1 MKIDSK
7 GMDFV
12 IVGENIHTTRVVL
25 RKGKLVVDDPSGTE
39 SVRFYDTGKK
49 RRYLP
54 IPEKTKTTQDY
65 EEGRIKHVKI
75 AVEAAMA
82 GEEVGLLYLGRMVQR
97 QVEAKADFLDLNVD
111 EIALKLDHQKEAMQ
125 WLSNAVME
133 MTDTALS
140 IDSSN
145 AEIIEVGLEA
155 CAKSGRKNMLNSA
168 SLERRDALDL
178 AKRYECAV
186 VVTAAGASGMP
197 QNAEERI
204 DHATQMVD
212 AALEKG
218 IPAADIFVDPLVF
231 PISVNMEF
239 GHHCLDAIRSLRQRY
254 GSEIHITG
262 GFSNVSFGIPCR
274 RLVNDVF
281 LNLVE
286 EAGADSGIIDPVASD
301 LNEVFTMEKEDS
313 SYKLAEDMLL
323 GRDEHCKN
331 FLTAYRKGELAV
343 LVGGRP
349 RERIDLRPGAKEYR

>member
-7 GMDFV
+7 GIDFV

-25 RKGKLVVDDPSGTE
+25 RKGKLVVDDAQGTE
-39 SVRFYDTGKK
+39 SVRFYDTEKK

-65 EEGRIKHVKI
+65 EEGRVKHVKI

-82 GEEVGLLYLGRMVQR
+82 GEELGYKYLARMVQR
-97 QVEAKADFLDLNVD
+97 QVEASADFLDLNID
-111 EIALKLDHQKEAMQ
+111 EIALKLDRQREAMQ
-125 WLSNAVME
+125 WLVSAVME

-186 VVTAAGASGMP
+186 VVSAAGESGMP
-197 QNAEERI
+197 QNADGRV

-218 IPAADIFVDPLVF
+218 IPAADIYVDPLVF
-231 PISVNMEF
+231 PISVDMDF
-239 GHHCLDAIRSLRQRY
+239 GNHCLDAIRSLRQRY
-254 GSEIHITG
+254 GAEIHITG

-274 RLVNDVF
+274 QLVNEVF

-286 EAGADSGIIDPVASD
+286 DAGADSGIVDPVASD
-301 LNEVFTMEKEDS
+301 LNEVFTMEKENP

-323 GRDEHCKN
+323 GRDQHCKT
-331 FLTAYRKGELAV
+331 FLKAYRNGELA
-343 LVGGRP
+343 
-349 RERIDLRPGAKEYR
+349 A

>member
-1 MKIDSK
+1 MRIDSK
-7 GMDFV
+7 GTDFV

-25 RKGKLVVDDPSGTE
+25 RKGKLVVNDPSGTE
-39 SVRFYDTGKK
+39 SVRFYDSGMQ
-49 RRYLP
+49 RRFLP
-54 IPEKTKTTQDY
+54 VPEETKTTQDY
-65 EEGRIKHVKI
+65 QEGRIKHVKI

-82 GEEVGLLYLGRMVQR
+82 GEEAGLRYIARMVQR

-111 EIALKLDHQKEAMQ
+111 EIALKLDRQKEAMV
-125 WLSNAVME
+125 WLTNAVME
-133 MTDTALS
+133 MTDTPLS

-145 AEIIEVGLEA
+145 AEIIEIGLDTA
-155 CAKSGRKNMLNSA
+155 AKSGRKNMLNSA

-178 AKRYECAV
+178 AKRYGCAV

-197 QNAEERI
+197 QTAEERV

-218 IPAADIFVDPLVF
+218 ILAADIFVDPLVF
-231 PISVNMEF
+231 PISVDMEF
-239 GHHCLDAIRSLRQRY
+239 GNHCLNAIRSLRERY

-301 LNEVFTMEKEDS
+301 LNQVFTMEKEEKA
-313 SYKLAEDMLL
+313 YRLTEDMLL
-323 GRDEHCKN
+323 GRDQHCKT
-331 FLTAYRKGELAV
+331 FLKAYRHGELA
-343 LVGGRP
+343 
-349 RERIDLRPGAKEYR
+349 A